1 MSEESDSPKD
11 RVERLLRQWGTVEAV
26 REATARA
33 TQAPLRRTAGH
44 LAVLRWVPVAA
55 AALLLVAAVGV
66 FVASRVRQAPEP
78 VLALR
83 EATPPQEIK
92 ELHTEL
98 AHVQDELRRSQSA
111 LTKAKRE
118 LAVQADR
125 LKAALAHFEEEK
137 ADLIARAEQERTE
150 LRQSVTEKESQLN
163 AALAELKDARS
174 RTETTSQQLASS
186 REELV
191 EARKQ
196 FAAQTEHLRAMH
208 SQAVAARREVE
219 IQLTSLRDQQAEMM
233 TNFRALLL
241 AVASSSQSR
250 LHALR
255 APATHSRLIQRCAA
269 LRGAAHSET
278 TRQLLDKLE
287 VVLTR
292 LDLLDAQDADA
303 VASFARSVRRAGL
316 LQQIEDVLAATE
328 EGPEVQTWL
337 FEAQLILIGAARVG

>member
-174 RTETTSQQLASS
+174 RIETTSQQLASS

-233 TNFRALLL
+233 T
-241 AVASSSQSR
+241 
-250 LHALR
+250 
-255 APATHSRLIQRCAA
+255 HSRLIQRCAA

-292 LDLLDAQDADA
+292 LDLLDAQDTDA